1 MDFDLA
7 AQGYVRLERLRRS
20 GQISL
25 EDYRTQLGGLRV
37 TDEQGRVWM
46 VQEQSGQ
53 WHVWDGA
60 QWSPQAP
67 TGRPGVI
74 AVDAPPPT
82 MPPPAY
88 APPYGQPQAAPPVY
102 APVGAA
108 QPVQAGYVAQP
119 VVPQRT
125 LLARRRP
132 GCVSVTLRMLLWAL
146 VWGLAA
152 WAVHSLIR
160 VTPWWAYVG
169 VGLAALGTLV
179 LWVRSITRHGRALRK
194 LARGGAS

>member
-7 AQGYVRLERLRRS
+7 AQSFVWLEQLRRS
-20 GQISL
+20 GQITL
-25 EDYRTQLGGLRV
+25 DDYRAQLGGLRV
-37 TDEQGRVWM
+37 TDAQGRVWM

-67 TGRPGVI
+67 PGRPGVI

-82 MPPPAY
+82 MPPPTAH
-88 APPYGQPQAAPPVY
+88 AAPYGQPQPTPQAY
-102 APVGAA
+102 APQPAQVGYAA
-108 QPVQAGYVAQP
+108 QPVVS
-119 VVPQRT
+119 QRT

-132 GCVSVTLRMLLWAL
+132 GCLSVTLRMVLWAV
-146 VWGLAA
+146 VWVVAA
-152 WAVHSLIR
+152 WAVHSLMR

-169 VGLAALGTLV
+169 VGLGALATLV
-179 LWVRSITRHGRALRK
+179 LWVRRITRHGRTLRK
-194 LARGGAS
+194 LEQKGAA